1 MQLDASMKYLTPG
14 FYKVL
19 FQAVD
24 NLGVQPNSMWHTSGA
39 VIAMSKQSDF
49 PFDLDLSILDTA
61 SLTNILSD
69 IEHHLPLME
78 SAGDLDQLLEVKAF
92 FETELKVSRRLH

>member
-1 MQLDASMKYLTPG
+1 MGRIFLRKS
-14 FYKVL
+14 VL
-19 FQAVD
+19 FISP
-24 NLGVQPNSMWHTSGA
+24 GVWVCAT
-39 VIAMSKQSDF
+39 
-49 PFDLDLSILDTA
+49 T
-61 SLTNILSD
+61 